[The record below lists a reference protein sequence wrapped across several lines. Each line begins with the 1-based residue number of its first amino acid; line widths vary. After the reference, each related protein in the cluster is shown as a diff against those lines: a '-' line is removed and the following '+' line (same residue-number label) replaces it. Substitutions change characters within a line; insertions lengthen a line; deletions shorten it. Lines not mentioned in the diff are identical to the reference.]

1 MRLRAVSLLLVGL
14 IVAPAVPAS
23 ASPVIIRYICF
34 DRDGKL
40 IEPNRRGVVRGT
52 PNSDVIVTRGA
63 RVVLG
68 GGGNDRICTFGRREY
83 VAGGAGD
90 DSISTGRG
98 ADTLFG
104 GQGRDLLV
112 GRGGDDRLAAGFGS
126 GDTLVGS
133 GGDDRLEGGEDG
145 SDFLFG
151 GRGEDRLLGGDG
163 AAHVDFLV
171 GGEGADVVEGGT
183 GPDTVSFAFS
193 EVAVQVD
200 LASGTSSSDVLS
212 EIENVEGSRFDDL
225 LTAAEQG
232 SRLLGDDGDDVLVGG
247 VSSDLIDGGVGQDTM
262 DGGAAFDLISF
273 LSSSEGVTV
282 DLDAGSASAPG
293 PVTESFAAFENLQGS
308 AYDDQLSGDA
318 GANQLFG
325 GRGDNALFG
334 RDGDDELFDGSSGDA
349 GAGEDTCFDS
359 GAIANCEAQLHGDP
373 AAFSVITSPTQATT
387 IPVSQFKEVSGIA
400 SAGAFGPEPR
410 NVQIALR
417 RLSGSGC
424 YWWDVGRIIHR
435 HCDRP
440 VWINT
445 DFDDGQGTWSKR
457 IQRSTQLLSPGRYQL
472 RSRIRQAD
480 YTERGSTYT
489 YNLVEFRLQ

>member
-14 IVAPAVPAS
+14 LLAPAPPAV

-34 DRDGKL
+34 DRDAKL
-40 IEPNRRGVVRGT
+40 TKPDRRGVVRGT
-52 PNSDVIVTRGA
+52 PRSDVIVTQA

-68 GGGNDRICTFGRREY
+68 GGGNDRICTFDRPVY

-104 GQGRDLLV
+104 GQGRDLLD

-126 GDTLVGS
+126 GDTLLGS
-133 GGDDRLEGGEDG
+133 RGDDLLEGGDEGPDY
-145 SDFLFG
+145 LFG
-151 GRGEDRLLGGDG
+151 GRGDDRLLGGDG
-163 AAHVDFLV
+163 ASQADFLV

-200 LASGTSSSDVLS
+200 LASGTSSSDVLTG
-212 EIENVEGSRFDDL
+212 IENVEGSRFDDL
-225 LTAAEQG
+225 LTAAQEG
-232 SRLLGDDGDDVLVGG
+232 SRLLGDDGDDVIVGG
-247 VSSDLIDGGVGQDTM
+247 ASRDQIDGGLGQDAM
-262 DGGAAFDLISF
+262 DGGGGFDLISF
-273 LSSSEGVTV
+273 LSSPDGVTV
-282 DLDAGSASAPG
+282 DLEAGSSSASG
-293 PVTESFAAFENLQGS
+293 PATETLAAFENLQGS
-308 AYDDQLSGDA
+308 AYDDQLSGDG
-318 GANQLFG
+318 GANQIFG
-325 GRGDNALFG
+325 GRGDDAIFG
-334 RDGDDELFDGSSGDA
+334 RDGDDELFDASSGDA

-373 AAFSVITSPTQATT
+373 AAFSVITSPTQST
-387 IPVSQFKEVSGIA
+387 IMPVAQFKEVFGTA
-400 SAGAFGPEPR
+400 SAGAFGPEPK

-424 YWWDVGRIIHR
+424 YWWDVGRIVHR
-435 HCDRP
+435 HCERP
-440 VWINT
+440 LWVDT
-445 DFDDGQGTWSKR
+445 DFDDGQGTWSRR
-457 IQRSTQLLSPGRYQL
+457 IRRSTQLLAPGRYQL
-472 RSRIRQAD
+472 RARIRQAD
-480 YTERGSTYT
+480 YTEHGSTYT